1 MNTAIRYVCNTRLS
15 RMRDQG
21 INHHDLGAKLGIPP
35 ISAAIAQEQMRWSG
49 HIDTYSKTFGRGTIE
64 VGNFQCVA
72 SSARGHISAVLKSF
86 PDIWVGLCHQHG
98 FCEDE
103 VETKAADRHG
113 SWFRL
118 LERRYRQAVFED
130 YDQSH
135 QNQNV
140 VPNPT
145 LVPWSR
151 LAGRRAFSPAAHA

>member
-1 MNTAIRYVCNTRLS
+1 
-15 RMRDQG
+15 MR
-21 INHHDLGAKLGIPP
+21 
-35 ISAAIAQEQMRWSG
+35 
-49 HIDTYSKTFGRGTIE
+49 
-64 VGNFQCVA
+64 
-72 SSARGHISAVLKSF
+72 
-86 PDIWVGLCHQHG
+86 VGLCHQHG

-130 YDQSH
+130 YNRSH

-140 VPNPT
+140 VPNPS

-151 LAGRRAFSPAAHA
+151 PAGRRAFSPAAHAQRIEQQRRHRAAEFCRLSVLQRPYSGRAL